1 MLSVV
6 PFMGFTMDWNT
17 LIVLILMERI
27 GKSLRNPAKDTILS
41 EVAENQVGT
50 GFAFGLQEALDQ
62 IGAFTGPLIFTLVFF
77 IADKNGIQ
85 EYRLGYK
92 LLFIPFVLL
101 MIFVAYAYRK
111 IKMDNL
117 ADTSKPKEFRSEKVQ
132 PVLWIYTAFTFFC
145 TLGFVN
151 FSIIGYHLKANNLMS
166 DGNITLLYSGA
177 MAVDA
182 VTALLIGKTYD
193 YMKKKTGIKT
203 GGLAVLAAVP
213 FITLLLPFLAMSS
226 SIPLI
231 VIGMVIFGIVM
242 GTHETVMRSAIAD
255 ITPFY
260 KRGTGF
266 GIFNTGYG
274 LALLIG
280 SALMGFLYDLN
291 QTGIIIAFICIV
303 ESISI
308 FLYIRMIRVVK
319 AGKQ

>member
-1 MLSVV
+1 
-6 PFMGFTMDWNT
+6 
-17 LIVLILMERI
+17 
-27 GKSLRNPAKDTILS
+27 
-41 EVAENQVGT
+41 
-50 GFAFGLQEALDQ
+50 
-62 IGAFTGPLIFTLVFF
+62 
-77 IADKNGIQ
+77 
-85 EYRLGYK
+85 
-92 LLFIPFVLL
+92 
-101 MIFVAYAYRK
+101 
-111 IKMDNL
+111 
-117 ADTSKPKEFRSEKVQ
+117 
-132 PVLWIYTAFTFFC
+132 
-145 TLGFVN
+145 
-151 FSIIGYHLKANNLMS
+151 MS

-193 YMKKKTGIKT
+193 YMKKRTGIKT

-319 AGKQ
+319 ACKK